1 MLKVPGLPLPH
12 EDARELRKDCS
23 PGCLHRA
30 PFPSQIINEI
40 KDVLCVAVGPRDEG
54 EVIDPG
60 WLECLLGRLSQ
71 TLRCRK
77 FMCPTSEQ
85 QLAKCTVELA
95 SLLVSGRVPLSL
107 GIKPP
112 EKSSERLRVKNNPT
126 YDLLKLLL
134 SVWKEDFGTPVPVQ
148 LMFSRKNIGY
158 LAEVKQQEWDLF
170 HFILRGL
177 VECDLMQTSEIE
189 SCLRSLEELPW
200 PSDFLKALESVSS
213 LFLSEHLIEEPRSN
227 PCDLT
232 RHSLGTVTAQS

>member
-1 MLKVPGLPLPH
+1 M
-12 EDARELRKDCS
+12 
-23 PGCLHRA
+23 
-30 PFPSQIINEI
+30 
-40 KDVLCVAVGPRDEG
+40 
-54 EVIDPG
+54 
-60 WLECLLGRLSQ
+60 
-71 TLRCRK
+71 
-77 FMCPTSEQ
+77 
-85 QLAKCTVELA
+85 
-95 SLLVSGRVPLSL
+95 
-107 GIKPP
+107 
-112 EKSSERLRVKNNPT
+112 KNNPT

-158 LAEVKQQEWDLF
+158 LVEVKQQEWDLF